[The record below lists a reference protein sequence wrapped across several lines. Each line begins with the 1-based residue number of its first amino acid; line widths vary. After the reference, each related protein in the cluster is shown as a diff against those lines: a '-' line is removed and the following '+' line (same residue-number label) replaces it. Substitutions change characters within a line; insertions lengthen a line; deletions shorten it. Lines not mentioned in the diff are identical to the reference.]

1 MSLTARYHIALC
13 ILVALCRGDLS
24 AQSDSTLA
32 WPSPPDPARITHVQT
47 IASNADFKEEGGWW
61 NAIVKFV
68 AGGESDRPWL
78 VQPVG
83 IAVTADGRILI
94 ADPGGHCVHAIQP
107 EKKRYEIVRET
118 KFGPLRSP
126 VGVAVDRDGRIFV
139 ADAERGTVLRLD
151 DDLDAEKEFT
161 GLCVRPTGLAVRGD
175 ALYIVDTGLHK
186 VVRTDLEGRKTG
198 EFGAHGFDAGEFNYP
213 VSVAAGESVYVVD
226 ALNYRV
232 QKFDSAGRPGRVIGS
247 QGNVAGRFASP
258 KAVALDSDGDVYV
271 TDALMDNLQIFSPSG
286 ALLLV
291 VGRKGSRDGEFLSPG
306 GIAIDKN
313 DRIYVVET
321 LNKRIQIFQYHR

>member
-1 MSLTARYHIALC
+1 LRA
-13 ILVALCRGDLS
+13 DLP

-32 WPSPPDPARITHVQT
+32 WPSPPDRARLSHVLT
-47 IASNADFKEEGGWW
+47 IGSNADFKEEGGWW
-61 NAIVKFV
+61 NAIVKFI

-83 IAVTADGRILI
+83 IAVMADGRILV
-94 ADPGGHCVHAIQP
+94 ADPAGHCLHAIQP
-107 EKKRYEIVRET
+107 EKKRYAIIRET
-118 KFGPLRSP
+118 KFGPFRSP
-126 VGVAVDRDGRIFV
+126 VGVAVDHEGRVFV
-139 ADAERGTVLRLD
+139 ADAEKGSVLRLD
-151 DDLDAEKEFT
+151 DDLDAEAEFT
-161 GLCVRPTGLAVRGD
+161 GLCARPTGLAVRGD

-186 VVRTDLEGRKTG
+186 VVRTDLDGRKTG
-198 EFGAHGFDAGEFNYP
+198 EFGTHGFGAGEFNYP
-213 VSVAAGESVYVVD
+213 VSVAARESVYVVD

-232 QKFDSAGRPGRVIGS
+232 EKFDSLGHPGRVIGS

-258 KAVALDSDGDVYV
+258 KSVALDSDGNVYV

-306 GIAIDKN
+306 GVAIDAN
-313 DRIYVVET
+313 DRVYVVET